1 MPISTRKA
9 GRKKISPERVNV
21 GSLKLEEP
29 YDTQFKAVLR
39 DFGFESVPSF
49 IRQCAFSLLRQRDVK
64 LVLPL
69 EFKTFP
75 AEK

>member
-1 MPISTRKA
+1 MPTSTRKSR
-9 GRKKISPERVNV
+9 RKKAAPYRNNV

-29 YDTQFKAVLR
+29 YDTQFKQVLR

-75 AEK
+75 AEN